1 MRKRERVGEGQKKKE
16 RVIRERVRGEQIFL
30 TEMYILTY
38 SYGKKEKCT
47 QGRSVETPKTDR
59 GKK

>member
-1 MRKRERVGEGQKKKE
+1 MRKRERVGEGQKKK
-16 RVIRERVRGEQIFL
+16 ERVRGEQIFL

-59 GKK
+59 DKK